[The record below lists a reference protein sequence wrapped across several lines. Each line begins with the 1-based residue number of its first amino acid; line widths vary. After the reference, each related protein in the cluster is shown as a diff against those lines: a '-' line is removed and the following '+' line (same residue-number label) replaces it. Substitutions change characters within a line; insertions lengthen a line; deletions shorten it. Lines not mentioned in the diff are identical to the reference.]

1 MVSPSTSLRTGVS
14 NQSGPP
20 LDKDERMIPRQDNN
34 MTELLQ
40 DSLLLLYLLATS
52 SSSVNTAY
60 FATFQTPRRGRR
72 VGALVLALVSLGT
85 ALHSGYSGLAMA
97 FSLQGLLSQSLNTLV
112 PSLLVQGV
120 VVLGSL
126 AVTGLIVR
134 RVLAEG
140 HIR

>member
-1 MVSPSTSLRTGVS
+1 
-14 NQSGPP
+14 
-20 LDKDERMIPRQDNN
+20 

-85 ALHSGYSGLAMA
+85 VLHSGYSGLGMA
-97 FSLQGLLSQSLNTLV
+97 TSLHNFFSGSPNTLV